1 LAYYGH
7 LCDLTTGYN
16 LPVYLRNFYYK
27 LLVDAKTKEAES
39 YEDKGESPQKIAK
52 PNINS
57 R

>member
-39 YEDKGESPQKIAK
+39 YENKGEPPQQIAK